1 MRIVIIFDNIANS
14 KKYPMSRR
22 LMKRI
27 LFFPLSLAFSLEQ
40 VELNPVEVSGVQYKL
55 DDLNRNVYVIDSSFI
70 ENKGF
75 QDTKSIFSSLP
86 FVTFSDFGLG
96 ANIDLRGQG
105 ASANVN
111 TQVLFNGISMNML
124 DSSHGVTPLG
134 SISPDE
140 VENIEILAGGGAVMY
155 GNGTRGGVVNINTKR
170 RYEKLYS
177 SLGTQYSYS
186 NGNRV
191 RVDAKVADKVADK
204 FYYMIGGNYQYTQG
218 YRDKD
223 SAHFGGVNTSLTW
236 DINPSHSIFTDF
248 SYFTSLQNTTPLLR
262 FSNISSPSK
271 SDRSKAGDGEIISV
285 QDRYSQSIGYEARF
299 GSDHA
304 LNLKAFFHHYKLGY
318 KKNLQIMDYSYNNLY
333 LENTHISQDGSSFV
347 DEKFGLQAK
356 YTYTHHNGEL
366 IAGVESIYQKG
377 KRDLKLDINWSGNA
391 SIPLLKGYHHIINT
405 QINANKWTNALY
417 LLERYNFTEHFS
429 LTGGAR
435 YELALYTGERELY
448 NEMNIQMGFPISP
461 SPYSLYKSISDLRH
475 NYALELTP
483 RYVFD
488 FGDTYAKYERGF
500 RSPNPDNLTSRNGSG
515 SKSEYL
521 DTNVKSETFDTF
533 EVGAKFFVDEYATF
547 FLTGYYTLTHDE
559 IYTLGSAHTGNG
571 FKVGNYKL
579 TQRAGVELASEQ
591 SFLEGILGFGESF
604 SYVDARIIDSGV
616 VGIANGSI
624 IPYVSNYKVTL
635 SANYRFIEHWNLWI
649 SSSFVG
655 AQKDTAQN
663 TIPAYNLTDI
673 GMDFTYEGFSLSFG
687 VRNVADTLYYSF
699 YNKDKSDEITGYAFL
714 IAEGRSFFV
723 NGRYKF

>member
-1 MRIVIIFDNIANS
+1 M
-14 KKYPMSRR
+14 KK
-22 LMKRI
+22 I
-27 LFFPLSLAFSLEQ
+27 LFLPMSLAFSLEQ
-40 VELNPVEVSGVQYKL
+40 IELHTVEVNGMQYKL
-55 DDLNRNVYVIDSSFI
+55 DDLNRNVYVIDSTLI
-70 ENKGF
+70 KNKGF

-105 ASANVN
+105 ASSNVN
-111 TQVLFNGISMNML
+111 TQILFNGISMNML
-124 DSSHGVTPLG
+124 DSSHGVTPLN

-140 VENIEILAGGGAVMY
+140 IENIEILAGGGAVMY
-155 GNGTRGGVVNINTKR
+155 GNGTRGGVVNITTKR

-191 RVDAKVADKVADK
+191 KLDAKIADKIADK
-204 FYYMIGGNYQYTQG
+204 FYYTIGGNYQYTQG

-223 SAHFGGVNTSLTW
+223 SSHLGNINTSLTW
-236 DINPSHSIFTDF
+236 DINSSNSIYTDF

-262 FSNISSPSK
+262 FSAISSPSK
-271 SDRSKAGDGEIISV
+271 SDRAKAGNGEIIST
-285 QDRYSQSIGYEARF
+285 QNRYSQSIGYEAKF

-304 LNLKAFFHHYKLGY
+304 LDLKAFFHYYKLGY
-318 KKNLQIMDYSYNNLY
+318 KKNLQIMDYNYAKFFLQD
-333 LENTHISQDGSSFV
+333 THISQDGSSFL
-347 DEKFGLQAK
+347 DEKIGLQAK

-366 IAGVESIYQKG
+366 IVGAESIYQKG
-377 KRDLKLDINWSGNA
+377 ERNLKLDINWNGNIA
-391 SIPLLKGYHHIINT
+391 LPPTQISLTGYHHLINT
-405 QINANKWTNALY
+405 QVNVSKWINSLY
-417 LLERYNFTEHFS
+417 LLERYNFNNDFS

-435 YELALYTGERELY
+435 YELALYGGERELY
-448 NEMNIQMGFPISP
+448 NDMNIQMGKPMPF
-461 SPYSLYKSISDLRH
+461 SPYSLYKSISSLRH
-475 NYALELTP
+475 NYALEVTP
-483 RYVFD
+483 RYD
-488 FGDTYAKYERGF
+488 FGFGDIYGKYERGF

-521 DTNVKSETFDTF
+521 DTNIKSETFDTF
-533 EVGAKFFVDEYATF
+533 ELGAKFFVNEYAMF
-547 FLTGYYTLTHDE
+547 FMTGFYTLTHDE

-591 SFLEGILGFGESF
+591 NFLDGILSFAQSF
-604 SYVDARIIDSGV
+604 SYIDARILESGIES
-616 VGIANGSI
+616 IAKGSI
-624 IPYVSNYKVTL
+624 IPYVSKYKATL
-635 SANYRFIEHWNLWI
+635 SANYRFVEHWNLWI

-655 AQKDTAQN
+655 TQRDTAQN

-699 YNKDKSDEITGYAFL
+699 YNKDKSDEVTGYAFL
-714 IAEGRSFFV
+714 IAEGRSYFI

>member
-1 MRIVIIFDNIANS
+1 
-14 KKYPMSRR
+14 
-22 LMKRI
+22 MKRI
-27 LFFPLSLAFSLEQ
+27 MFFPLSIAFTLEQ
-40 VELNPVEVSGVQYKL
+40 VELNPIEVNSMQYKL
-55 DDLNRNVYVIDSSFI
+55 DELNRNVYVVDSSLI
-70 ENKGF
+70 GNRGF
-75 QDTKSIFSSLP
+75 QDTKSIFSSIP

-105 ASANVN
+105 ASANTN

-140 VENIEILAGGGAVMY
+140 IENIEILAGGGAVMY

-170 RYEKLYS
+170 RYDQLYS

-186 NGNRV
+186 NGSRA
-191 RVDAKVADKVADK
+191 RVDAKVADKVAHE
-204 FYYMIGGNYQYTQG
+204 FYYTIGGNYQYTQG
-218 YRDKD
+218 YRNKD
-223 SAHFGGVNTSLTW
+223 ISHLGGVNVSLTW
-236 DINPSHSIFTDF
+236 DINHSNSIYTDF

-262 FSNISSPSK
+262 FSSISSPNK
-271 SDRSKAGDGEIISV
+271 SDRKKAGNGEIISI
-285 QDRYSQSIGYEARF
+285 QDRYSQSIGYEAKF
-299 GSDHA
+299 GSEHA
-304 LNLKAFFHHYKLGY
+304 LDLKAFFHYYKLGY
-318 KKNLQIMDYSYNNLY
+318 KKNLQIMDYSYANFSLK
-333 LENTHISQDGSSFV
+333 NTHISQDGSSFL

-366 IAGVESIYQKG
+366 IVGADSIYQQG
-377 KRDLKLDINWSGNA
+377 KRDLRLDINWSGTT
-391 SIPLLKGYHHIINT
+391 SHPYLTGYHHLINT
-405 QINANKWTNALY
+405 QINATKWTNALY

-435 YELALYTGERELY
+435 YELSYYGGKRELH
-448 NEMNIQMGFPISP
+448 NDMKILMGKPVPIK
-461 SPYSLYKSISDLRH
+461 PYSLDKPISDLKH

-483 RYVFD
+483 RYEFG

-500 RSPNPDNLTSRNGSG
+500 RSPNPDNLTSRSGSG
-515 SKSEYL
+515 SKNGYIN
-521 DTNVKSETFDTF
+521 TNIKSETFDTF
-533 EVGAKFFVDEYATF
+533 ELGGKFFVDEYAMF
-547 FLTGYYTLTHDE
+547 FLTSYYTLTHDE

-591 SFLEGILGFGESF
+591 NFLDGMLGFSQSF
-604 SYVDARIIDSGV
+604 SYVDARILESGV
-616 VGIANGSI
+616 AGIANGLT
-624 IPYVSNYKVTL
+624 IPYVSKYKATL
-635 SANYRFIEHWNLWI
+635 WANYRFVDHWNLWI
-649 SSSFVG
+649 TSSFIG

-714 IAEGRSFFV
+714 IAEGRSYFI